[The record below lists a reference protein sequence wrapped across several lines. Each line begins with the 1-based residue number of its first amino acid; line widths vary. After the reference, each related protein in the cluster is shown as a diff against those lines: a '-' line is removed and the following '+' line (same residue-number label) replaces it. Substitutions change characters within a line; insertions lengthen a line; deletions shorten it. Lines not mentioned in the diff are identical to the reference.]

1 MDILGGL
8 HAALFDN
15 ITGLSVK
22 EKFLLEK
29 KRRRTKRVEFWE
41 RESKVGWEME
51 GKGMEGLPVA
61 AVESALELEAEE
73 ESVVQAVAEVG

>member
-41 RESKVGWEME
+41 ME